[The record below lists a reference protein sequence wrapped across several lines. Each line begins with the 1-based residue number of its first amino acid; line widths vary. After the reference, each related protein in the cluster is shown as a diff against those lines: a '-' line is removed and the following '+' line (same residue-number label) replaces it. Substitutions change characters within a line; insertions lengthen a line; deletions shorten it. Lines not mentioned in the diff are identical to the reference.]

1 MIMALN
7 SSTLVHRRGGF
18 LALLAG
24 LALVTALAT
33 AMFDTGHAATAHE
46 AGRHHSHAAPVGRSN
61 AQTVAPARALTRAQ
75 AVFQDQMRLLWEDHV
90 TWTRLAIV
98 TFADGSAS
106 FDATAAR
113 LLRNQEDIGDAI
125 KPFYGEAA
133 GNQLTALLRD
143 HIGIAV
149 ELLQAA
155 KAGDSA
161 AFENA
166 NAAWYANGNDI
177 ADFLARV
184 NPRYWPQDVMRAA
197 MKGHLDQT
205 LAQAGHE
212 LTGEYAK
219 SVADYDE
226 IHHHILGMADVLS
239 TGILRAFP
247 NRFH

>member
-1 MIMALN
+1 MSPSILAN
-7 SSTLVHRRGGF
+7 RRGGL

-24 LALVTALAT
+24 LALATALAT
-33 AMFDTGHAATAHE
+33 GMFDTGHSSSAAHE
-46 AGRHHSHAAPVGRSN
+46 ESSHSHAAPAA
-61 AQTVAPARALTRAQ
+61 AQTKAQ
-75 AVFQDQMRLLWEDHV
+75 AAFQDQMRKLWEDHV

-98 TFADGSAS
+98 TFADGSAG

-113 LLRNQEDIGDAI
+113 LLKNQDDIGDAI

-133 GNQLTALLRD
+133 GDQLTTLLKD

-149 ELLQAA
+149 ELLQAV
-155 KAGDSA
+155 KAGDTA
-161 AFENA
+161 AFDRA
-166 NAAWYANGNDI
+166 NAAWYANADDI
-177 ADFLARV
+177 ADFLAQA
-184 NPRYWPQDVMRAA
+184 NPRYWPQDAMRAA

-205 LAQAGHE
+205 LAEASHE

-239 TGILRAFP
+239 TGIIRAFP
-247 NRFH
+247 HRFH